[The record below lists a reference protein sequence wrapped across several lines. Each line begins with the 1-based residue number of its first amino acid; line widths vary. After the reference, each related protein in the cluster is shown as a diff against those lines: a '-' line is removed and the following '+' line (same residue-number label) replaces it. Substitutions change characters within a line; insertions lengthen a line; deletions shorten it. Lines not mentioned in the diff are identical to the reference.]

1 MVAFSKNF
9 IYLKKDP
16 ITLFK
21 IDNFFDQDF
30 YRDVKKL
37 FLKGDSDEL
46 RSSVGFS
53 RLGKK
58 TIHPSK
64 KNFNDENEKKII
76 TKLNEILYSKDF
88 FYFMIKNIFFENL
101 ANQTNILRKMKYLR
115 FPIIDN
121 KEKSL
126 LDFLFS
132 KISVDY
138 HFSYIKNKG
147 SMWPHVDAQRKYAS
161 LMLYFPDEDE
171 KEIEYGTTFW
181 ESRTLNYSNKHI
193 IEPDKVNDFKNE
205 NKVLYKFPF
214 VSNCMY
220 GFLRNNLSWHTVEPI
235 DVSSNYVRKSINIY
249 LVYNN

>member
-1 MVAFSKNF
+1 MVVFNKNLNF
-9 IYLKKDP
+9 LKKDP
-16 ITLFK
+16 VTLFK
-21 IDNFFDQDF
+21 INNFFDQDL
-30 YRDVKKL
+30 YLDIKKL
-37 FLKGDSDEL
+37 FYKEDSDEL
-46 RSSVGFS
+46 KLSVGFS

-58 TIHPSK
+58 SIHPSK
-64 KNFNDENEKKII
+64 HNFNNENQQKTI
-76 TKLNEILYSKDF
+76 TKLNEILHSKDF
-88 FYFMIKNIFFENL
+88 FYFMIKNIFFKNL
-101 ANQTNILRKMKYLR
+101 INQKNILTKMKYLR

-181 ESRTLNYSNKHI
+181 ESNTPNFSNKHI
-193 IEPDKVNDFKNE
+193 IDQDKVNNFKNE

-214 VSNCMY
+214 VPNCMY
-220 GFLRNNLSWHTVEPI
+220 GFIRNNFSWHTVEPI
-235 DVSSNYVRKSINIY
+235 DVSSNYIRKSINIY
-249 LVYNN
+249 FIYNN